1 MSQPCCTA
9 PRIYGVAG
17 VDRLVD
23 DDDIE
28 KLTTKLDMEGLSAL
42 SESML
47 VLGLTREQQREIML
61 AKVLELSSQQE
72 LEWRA
77 KEAKKKA
84 AQAAI
89 EVRGERDVGRSGRS
103 VGRGVGTEEGLGW
116 RAKEAKRAPHSNM
129 CVTIV
134 YKHAFHMHM
143 LRPTLIRHL
152 SLPPECRAARTRAQ
166 GGRDARVER
175 RGAAHAGQGGCKVP
189 TGGCGE
195 AGLYLG
201 VADKTVA

>member
-1 MSQPCCTA
+1 M
-9 PRIYGVAG
+9 
-17 VDRLVD
+17 DRLVD

-89 EVRGERDVGRSGRS
+89 EVRGEGMRG
-103 VGRGVGTEEGLGW
+103 GVGGVWGGVLELVVKRGW
-116 RAKEAKRAPHSNM
+116 D
-129 CVTIV
+129 
-134 YKHAFHMHM
+134 
-143 LRPTLIRHL
+143 
-152 SLPPECRAARTRAQ
+152 
-166 GGRDARVER
+166 GG
-175 RGAAHAGQGGCKVP
+175 
-189 TGGCGE
+189 
-195 AGLYLG
+195 
-201 VADKTVA
+201 